1 MKSNPFGLNKNT
13 PQISEVFL
21 RDGYSIT
28 DRACPLTKK
37 IKLTQN

>member
-13 PQISEVFL
+13 PRLSGVFL

-28 DRACPLTKK
+28 ERDSPCAEGILS
-37 IKLTQN
+37 

>member
-13 PQISEVFL
+13 PQLSEVFL

-28 DRACPLTKK
+28 DKAFPFDEGIL
-37 IKLTQN
+37 I